1 MERTM
6 KLYGNKVYGEEVSK
20 YGLENGYL
28 DYLTLSKIIGPCIMN
43 NYLRAETM
51 EDWEIVAGD
60 LGASDIYQD
69 YIISEYG
76 YEFLAENTDELV
88 FYNERLHVY
97 IWGVSH
103 FGTSWDYV
111 LTNVRLVGEDEPN
124 N

>member
-6 KLYGNKVYGEEVSK
+6 KLYGNKVYGVEVSD

-28 DYLTLSKIIGPCIMN
+28 DYLTLAKIIGPCILN

-60 LGASDIYQD
+60 LGESDIYQD

-88 FYNERLHVY
+88 FYNERLHAY

-103 FGTSWDYV
+103 FGTGWDYV
-111 LTNVRLVGEDEPN
+111 LTDIRLEGADQN
-124 N
+124 

>member
-88 FYNERLHVY
+88 FYNERLHVE
-97 IWGVSH
+97 I
-103 FGTSWDYV
+103 
-111 LTNVRLVGEDEPN
+111 
-124 N
+124 